1 MAKVVLKESTIKRII
16 KKVISEMDEESYN
29 VPSIGEWVNAWFKLR
44 RNNDSFG
51 FPEDDGFFTF
61 GGLFFFY
68 NQDSGCLELPPQ
80 NPFDW
85 RRTKEEGIEVLERYY
100 DRLTNIFDESGLG
113 ITIDMG
119 SDLSM
124 TICKN

>member
-1 MAKVVLKESTIKRII
+1 MKKTYLNEIRLNNLVKRII
-16 KKVISEMDEESYN
+16 LEIDEESNY
-29 VPSIGEWVNAWFKLR
+29 VPSISEWVNDWFQLR

-51 FPEDDGFFTF
+51 FPEEDGFFTF

-68 NQDSGCLELPPQ
+68 NQETGCLELPPQ

-100 DRLTNIFDESGLG
+100 DRLTNIFEESGLG

-119 SDLSM
+119 KDLSM